1 MALSGPFLVVR
12 FVSRWAVVA
21 MSNCY
26 VLLPAMLFTGL
37 SPLCAHSR
45 PRGLVCRHRTRDQFV
60 AFLQFTFENFGDLRD
75 RVIRDA
81 GADSNWLKSAVCM
94 QLPQHG
100 NIKTRC
106 TYWHVTSSGCL
117 ARRMGATLL

>member
-12 FVSRWAVVA
+12 FVSRCAVVA

-60 AFLQFTFENFGDLRD
+60 AFVQFTFENFGDLRD
-75 RVIRDA
+75 RVIGDA
-81 GADSNWLKSAVCM
+81 GADSNWLQSTVSLRFPRHAIFK
-94 QLPQHG
+94 
-100 NIKTRC
+100 R
-106 TYWHVTSSGCL
+106 
-117 ARRMGATLL
+117 